1 MRTESRQY
9 GRDRQRLA
17 WTILLASFAICV
29 VITIAV
35 PLTVN
40 AYLQNATEPLKV
52 TVQSNKG
59 TVGIDDETNVRQ
71 AILIGQSGLDI
82 LDGSGILTDATAQA
96 LVSVFQPDD
105 EQLLARMQLYGN
117 TDVTLLQ
124 AAAPRFSISDSGYTL
139 SLDMTGGRLRL
150 SVPEINGRPFSIVI
164 NTPQSVITIGE
175 AGQYSLTANNEET
188 QVAVQAGLAR
198 VSALGRYI
206 DLIPQER
213 SEIKTGS
220 IPTPPLDTE
229 RNLIQNSDFTNGWD
243 NWSQYAWEIER
254 NDQPAGQIT
263 VVAKENEPVLYII
276 RQGEGHADVRVR
288 QLIEVDVTDF
298 KSLQL
303 QVTFRIVGQSLG
315 VCGVQGSECPLFV
328 RVNYVDQAGLS
339 RTWQHGFYAN
349 GTVTRQTPDTCAFCG
364 VVQSP
369 HELATLGQVQFYE
382 VNLLDELARQGVSPA
397 SVIKSVELVVS
408 GHSFEVE
415 INEIALLAD
424 E

>member
-1 MRTESRQY
+1 MRTDPRQY

-17 WTILLASFAICV
+17 WTILLVSFAICIV
-29 VITIAV
+29 MTIAV

-71 AILIGQSGLDI
+71 AIVIGQSGLDI
-82 LDGSGILTDATAQA
+82 LAGSGILTDATAQA
-96 LVSVFQPDD
+96 LVSVYQSDN
-105 EQLLARMQLYGN
+105 EELLARMQLYGN

-124 AAAPRFSISDSGYTL
+124 AAAPRFSLSDSGNIL
-139 SLDMTGGRLRL
+139 RFDMTGGRLRL
-150 SVPEINGRPFSIVI
+150 SVPEINGRPFSVII
-164 NTPQSVITIGE
+164 NTPQGVIAIGE
-175 AGQYSLTANNEET
+175 TGQYSLTANNEET
-188 QVAVQAGLAR
+188 QVAVQTGLAR
-198 VSALGRYI
+198 VSALGRYV
-206 DLIPQER
+206 DLIPEER
-213 SEIKTGS
+213 SIIKTDS
-220 IPTPPLDTE
+220 SPTPPLGTE
-229 RNLIQNSDFTNGWD
+229 RNLIKNNDFTNGWD

-254 NDQPAGQIT
+254 SNQPAGQIS
-263 VVAKENEPVLYII
+263 VVTKENEPVLYVI

-288 QLIEVDVTDF
+288 QLIDVDVTDF

-339 RTWQHGFYAN
+339 RTWQHGFYAS
-349 GTVTRQTPDTCAFCG
+349 GTVTSQTPDTCAFCG

-397 SVIKSVELVVS
+397 SVIRSVELVVS

-415 INEIALLAD
+415 IDEVALLAD